1 MYYAK
6 KYQVFFVGIDQD
18 GDEKLPLKSII
29 LKPKSFTVELTFE
42 IDGSVPLEK
51 IKAEAEENLNVF
63 SNQLIVKKSQ
73 LKNQSILNVLM
84 EIGSWLEVESSISNT
99 SIVLEMVKNQFDH
112 SDVLSKSIIKIK
124 VWNGSKSEYSKMK

>member
-1 MYYAK
+1 MYHAK
-6 KYQVFFVGIDQD
+6 KYQVFFIGIDQD
-18 GDEKLPLKSII
+18 GDEKLPFKSII

-42 IDGSVPLEK
+42 VDGSVPLEK

-84 EIGSWLEVESSISNT
+84 EIGSWLEVESAVSNT
-99 SIVLEMVKNQFDH
+99 SIVLEMVKNKFDH
-112 SDVLSKSIIKIK
+112 SDILSKYVIKIK
-124 VWNGSKSEYSKMK
+124 VWNGSKSEYSKIK